1 MHILSGGLLGSLPKE
16 QKRGEGEGKFYLWY
30 CDKIVAAG
38 QEGRGGKLKEEE
50 GGEKSDDFA
59 FKHRLHAERL
69 SAIWL
74 LTPLPLPCS
83 PLASTLSCG
92 GGGKEEKS
100 LEREDGRDCSAKKK
114 GRGGKL

>member
-50 GGEKSDDFA
+50 GGRGKKAMISHLSIVYMRSA
-59 FKHRLHAERL
+59 FRQYG
-69 SAIWL
+69 S
-74 LTPLPLPCS
+74 S
-83 PLASTLSCG
+83 PL
-92 GGGKEEKS
+92 S
-100 LEREDGRDCSAKKK
+100 LYPA
-114 GRGGKL
+114 LL